1 MATDG
6 PDIADPFTQV
16 YDWLYDNL
24 LKRSHALGI
33 VLKSGNVVS
42 FNTAAGLSARNNEPR
57 DSDLPEIQLASSSV
71 SGNLNLTSDSVQ
83 VFRLYQFLCTSR
95 PGALGKTIYPLE
107 WALTCAMTDAN
118 YDAGLRALTWQG
130 QQFVAATALEAG
142 QSGESNP
149 ELNRG
154 IGNAWAAIWGINV
167 HMIFARRSM
176 QQFNQ
181 GVPVDQI
188 QV

>member
-1 MATDG
+1 
-6 PDIADPFTQV
+6 
-16 YDWLYDNL
+16 
-24 LKRSHALGI
+24 
-33 VLKSGNVVS
+33 
-42 FNTAAGLSARNNEPR
+42 
-57 DSDLPEIQLASSSV
+57 
-71 SGNLNLTSDSVQ
+71 
-83 VFRLYQFLCTSR
+83 
-95 PGALGKTIYPLE
+95 
-107 WALTCAMTDAN
+107 MTDAN